1 MNGTLYNGGR
11 INNMNSDVTLPME
24 QSYIENI
31 LRFNKGKK
39 ITAYTSFPKD
49 EGDQIYSFTGTI
61 IEAGRDHLII
71 KDDKGVYQLILMIYL
86 DYVTFYE
93 PIIYN
98 KVVR

>member
-1 MNGTLYNGGR
+1 MNGTLFTGNR
-11 INNMNSDVTLPME
+11 PSNMGSDVTLPME

-39 ITAYTSFPKD
+39 VTVYTSFPKD
-49 EGDQIYSFTGTI
+49 EGEQIYSFTGFI
-61 IEAGRDHLII
+61 MEAGRDHLII
-71 KDDKGVYQLILMIYL
+71 KDEKKNVYHLILMIYL

-98 KVVR
+98 R